1 MMLRRL
7 QRFWVYEY
15 DPNLPEHGYVRVT
28 YKESVATVETAD
40 RPYEFK
46 PVELVDGK
54 YVTKKEGFIFMQDAR
69 YTPSE
74 WCSHND
80 ARFPSLS
87 SNPGVDRHRRP
98 HPHTAACAATPTC
111 AATATRTQVLMIGSL
126 VDLRSGCRIKRPG
139 RRNAFFAIFWSIA

>member
-1 MMLRRL
+1 MLRRL

-80 ARFPSLS
+80 ARFPSLT
-87 SNPGVDRHRRP
+87 SNPGVWIVI
-98 HPHTAACAATPTC
+98 AAR
-111 AATATRTQVLMIGSL
+111 TRTPPPVLPPPA
-126 VDLRSGCRIKRPG
+126 VPPPPRE
-139 RRNAFFAIFWSIA
+139 RRC